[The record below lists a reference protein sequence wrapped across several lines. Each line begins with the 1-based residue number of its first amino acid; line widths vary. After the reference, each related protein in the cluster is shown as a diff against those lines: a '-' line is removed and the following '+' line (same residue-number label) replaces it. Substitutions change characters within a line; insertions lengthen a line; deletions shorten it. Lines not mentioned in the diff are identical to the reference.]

1 MFDVIIGLAALAA
14 AAQVIACVAGDVIRS
29 RSVIDALAAAIVIA
43 GAVAIAAP
51 AIAMV
56 YFALR

>member
-14 AAQVIACVAGDVIRS
+14 AAQVIACVVGGAVRS

-51 AIAMV
+51 AATMV
-56 YFALR
+56 VFALR